1 MGENYSD
8 DSVVGSKDTQSTRS
22 TRGKICLNGLAQRRV
37 KGIIQEVEFNEHGQ
51 SIGKVASEMQ
61 SYIGLITREH
71 VKVNHKT
78 WREVPKDVKYMI
90 WETVN
95 LSYKVPHSW
104 RSGCLESACTKWRI
118 WKSRLYHDYIVSNKD
133 NPTKLHAPPPDSAI
147 LAVDWGQFVISRMS
161 NEFKKDELYGDDEID
176 RAIMWKKARVRKEG
190 ETKDENVKMAIDRI
204 DKYIREKDEGV
215 FKSKGHYDDLLTCA
229 LEKPEHSW
237 CVRGIGAYV
246 NPSTYFKCPRERRFR
261 VDEEQAR
268 ELENAKKR
276 ISKQDHVLAEYDTR
290 MHLQDKLISELL
302 DRIGKL
308 EEGAWTKTK
317 LTEEKGSCS
326 VKLPSVEFGEEYED
340 YELGEDAVILV
351 DGVATLKGKS
361 VALTVGSSKKIV
373 GYGTVVGVNTSSL
386 HGTPMPKS
394 CVRVAID
401 ESVDENASLPF
412 PIPDVSNNV
421 GNAIGSHVA
430 WPAHLVVAREKGGRG
445 ILFSLDIDLL
455 GSECDIWIHF
465 EDIVPFCDLEP
476 ISGACIVVYIWHLY
490 TKLKEENT
498 NDGFLFVNPFSI
510 SYAPK
515 VQRDERARML
525 AERLESASS
534 DQLVLVPCNVGEHWI
549 LTIIQP
555 HKEHVILMD
564 PLAHRNR
571 DSTWKYVVDIAM
583 NMFNAKLGKKGK
595 KTPNWEVIKG
605 PIQPDSKQCG
615 YYVMRFV
622 NDIVKGLAKDD
633 NISIGSLFNKKE
645 YSKVEIDEIRED
657 WATCVIDH
665 I

>member
-1 MGENYSD
+1 
-8 DSVVGSKDTQSTRS
+8 
-22 TRGKICLNGLAQRRV
+22 
-37 KGIIQEVEFNEHGQ
+37 
-51 SIGKVASEMQ
+51 
-61 SYIGLITREH
+61 
-71 VKVNHKT
+71 
-78 WREVPKDVKYMI
+78 
-90 WETVN
+90 
-95 LSYKVPHSW
+95 
-104 RSGCLESACTKWRI
+104 
-118 WKSRLYHDYIVSNKD
+118 
-133 NPTKLHAPPPDSAI
+133 
-147 LAVDWGQFVISRMS
+147 MS
-161 NEFKKDELYGDDEID
+161 NEFKKLSDEQKERRNKHIYPHRLSRKGYAGLAES
-176 RAIMWKKARVRKEG
+176 MKARVTKEG

-204 DKYIREKDEGV
+204 DKYIHEKEEGV

-229 LEKPEHSW
+229 LEKLEHSGR
-237 CVRGIGAYV
+237 VRGIGAYV

-268 ELENAKKR
+268 ELEDAKKR
-276 ISKQDHVLAEYDTR
+276 ISQQDNVLAEYDTR

-302 DRIGKL
+302 DRIEKL
-308 EEGAWTKTK
+308 EEGAGTKTK

-340 YELGEDAVILV
+340 DELDEDAVILV
-351 DGVATLKGKS
+351 DGLATLKGKS

-401 ESVDENASLPF
+401 EAVDENASLPF
-412 PIPDVSNNV
+412 PILDVSNNV

-430 WPAHLVVAREKGGRG
+430 WPAHLVVAREKTPTKNIVGKKVAKERMVKNYALLPPSLKALYCYCEKSIKGGRG
-445 ILFSLDIDLL
+445 ILFSLDIDLF

-465 EDIVPFCDLEP
+465 EDIVRFYDLEP

-498 NDGFLFVNPFSI
+498 NDRFLFVNPFSI

-571 DSTWKYVVDIAM
+571 DSSWKYVVDIAM

-595 KTPNWEVIKG
+595 KIPNWEVIKG

-657 WATCVIDH
+657 WATCVLDH